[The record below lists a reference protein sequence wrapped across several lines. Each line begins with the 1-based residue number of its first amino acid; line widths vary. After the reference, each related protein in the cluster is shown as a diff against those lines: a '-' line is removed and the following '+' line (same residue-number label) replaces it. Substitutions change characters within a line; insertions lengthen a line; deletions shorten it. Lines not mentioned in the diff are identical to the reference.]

1 MLATSLVSSDWLP
14 DRPPHLP
21 PVTWCSGW
29 VRQHHMHARSCACTA
44 TWMYLPGFRCWPTPA
59 DDMVALFW
67 SLVRAHCPRSLWWG
81 GLQLEPLVRDTKT
94 NVPRQLH
101 TNEEAN
107 LLAFAQVRRCLACRC
122 RRACVPVPQPRPPSS
137 PGKNGHPVLQSAP
150 FCWGSA
156 GRSFPETRVGHLW
169 EASENE
175 HCTHPGRCQ
184 GGGLRHCLCC
194 CRGADAIM

>member
-107 LLAFAQVRRCLACRC
+107 LLAFAQVRRCRC
-122 RRACVPVPQPRPPSS
+122 LPLSPRMCPCAPAAAAVVPWEERPSS
-137 PGKNGHPVLQSAP
+137 ASISTLLLGVSREIFPRNS
-150 FCWGSA
+150 S
-156 GRSFPETRVGHLW
+156 RSSV
-169 EASENE
+169 
-175 HCTHPGRCQ
+175 
-184 GGGLRHCLCC
+184 GGLRE
-194 CRGADAIM
+194 